1 LRAARNYR
9 WLVPGNQKSIN
20 NDFDEKSMKRDATRR
35 DEVYFTNGPAVS
47 FDIPSISQE
56 PGRRV
61 IPIVLTVFPVRA
73 RAPSS
78 FLFLLRERERKRKE
92 KKRRK
97 GYYDGPAL
105 SIKILR
111 LYPAELVTATE

>member
-61 IPIVLTVFPVRA
+61 IPIVLTVFPVRL
-73 RAPSS
+73 P
-78 FLFLLRERERKRKE
+78 LFFFYCEKEKEKE
-92 KKRRK
+92 KKKKKEGKDITTGRH
-97 GYYDGPAL
+97 YL
-105 SIKILR
+105 
-111 LYPAELVTATE
+111 